1 MQKTTVNMLKGEDIA
16 IVPIL
21 RAGLGMVDGMLALVP
36 NAKVGHVG
44 LYRDPET
51 HEPVEYYCK
60 LPNDI
65 DKREIFVVDPMLA
78 TGGSAAAA
86 IDFIKARGGKKIIFM
101 CLIAAP
107 EGIEAL
113 QKAHP
118 DVDIFIAAKD
128 DGLNDHA
135 YILPGLGDAG
145 DRLYGT
151 KLVRGKKMSFDFIP
165 DSVSEHDNVYDVL
178 KERGFIEQCTDEE
191 KVRELLQNEKVK
203 FYIGFDP
210 TADCLHVGHFMQ
222 VIIMMYM
229 QKFGHTPV
237 VLIGGGTGMV
247 GDPSGRTDM
256 RQLMTVETIE
266 HNCDQFK
273 RLFDRFLD
281 FDDEWEYV
289 GNNGVYEP
297 GHENKTPEPGK
308 AVAVNNA
315 RWLRPLNYIDF
326 VREIG
331 STFNV
336 NSMLRAEC
344 FKQRMEREG
353 GLTFFELNYMLMQS
367 YDFMVMARD
376 FDVKIEFGGNDQW
389 SNIIGGVDLTR
400 KKTGKEVYGMTFSL
414 LTNSEG
420 KKMGKTQKGALW
432 LDADKTSPYEFY
444 QYWRNVGDADV
455 EKCLRM
461 LTFLPMD
468 EVKRLASLE
477 DREINKAKEIL
488 AFEVTKL
495 VHGEE
500 EAKKAQDAA
509 RAAFGGGGDMSNLP
523 TAEIEKSK
531 LEGEG
536 MGVVNFIK
544 ELGLVPSNREGFM
557 TIEQGGLKIDG
568 EKITDKKAVITPDTF
583 KDGQIL
589 VEKGKKKKLIVKL
602 V

>member
-1 MQKTTVNMLKGEDIA
+1 
-16 IVPIL
+16 
-21 RAGLGMVDGMLALVP
+21 
-36 NAKVGHVG
+36 
-44 LYRDPET
+44 
-51 HEPVEYYCK
+51 
-60 LPNDI
+60 
-65 DKREIFVVDPMLA
+65 
-78 TGGSAAAA
+78 
-86 IDFIKARGGKKIIFM
+86 
-101 CLIAAP
+101 
-107 EGIEAL
+107 
-113 QKAHP
+113 
-118 DVDIFIAAKD
+118 
-128 DGLNDHA
+128 
-135 YILPGLGDAG
+135 
-145 DRLYGT
+145 
-151 KLVRGKKMSFDFIP
+151 MSFDFIP
-165 DSVSEHDNVYDVL
+165 DNVSKHDNVYDVL
-178 KERGFIEQCTDEE
+178 KERGFIEQSTDEE

-229 QKFGHTPV
+229 QKYGHTPV

-247 GDPSGRTDM
+247 GYPSGRTDM
-256 RQLMTVETIE
+256 RQIMTVETIE
-266 HNCDQFK
+266 HNCNQFK
-273 RLFDRFLD
+273 KLFDKFID

-297 GHENKTPEPGK
+297 GHENKKPEPGK

-331 STFNV
+331 SSFNV
-336 NSMLRAEC
+336 NTMLRAEC

-376 FDVKIEFGGNDQW
+376 FDVKIQFGGNDQW
-389 SNIIGGVDLTR
+389 SNIIGGVELTR

-432 LDADKTSPYEFY
+432 LDAGKTSPYEFY

-468 EVKRLASLE
+468 EVRRLASLE
-477 DREINKAKEIL
+477 DREINKAKEVL
-488 AFEVTKL
+488 AYEVTKL

-509 RAAFGGGGDMSNLP
+509 RAAFGGGGDIASMP
-523 TAEIEKSK
+523 VTPFEKSK

-568 EKITDKKAVITPDTF
+568 EKITDKKFAVTPELF
-583 KDGQIL
+583 KGGKIL
-589 VEKGKKKKLIVKL
+589 VEKGKKKKVVVEL

>member
-1 MQKTTVNMLKGEDIA
+1 MK
-16 IVPIL
+16 
-21 RAGLGMVDGMLALVP
+21 
-36 NAKVGHVG
+36 
-44 LYRDPET
+44 Y
-51 HEPVEYYCK
+51 
-60 LPNDI
+60 
-65 DKREIFVVDPMLA
+65 
-78 TGGSAAAA
+78 
-86 IDFIKARGGKKIIFM
+86 
-101 CLIAAP
+101 
-107 EGIEAL
+107 
-113 QKAHP
+113 
-118 DVDIFIAAKD
+118 
-128 DGLNDHA
+128 
-135 YILPGLGDAG
+135 
-145 DRLYGT
+145 
-151 KLVRGKKMSFDFIP
+151 DFIP

-178 KERGFIEQCTDEE
+178 KERGFIEQSTDEE

-229 QKFGHTPV
+229 QKYGHTPV
-237 VLIGGGTGMV
+237 VLLGGGTGFV
-247 GDPSGRTDM
+247 GDPYGRTDM
-256 RQLMTVETIE
+256 RQMMTPETIE
-266 HNCDQFK
+266 NNCAAFK
-273 RLFDRFLD
+273 KLFDKFLD
-281 FDDEWEYV
+281 FDEDWKYE
-289 GNNGVYEP
+289 GNNGVFSP

-308 AVAVNNA
+308 AISVNNA
-315 RWLRPLNYIDF
+315 RWLLPLNYIEF
-326 VREIG
+326 IREIG
-331 STFNV
+331 SCFNV
-336 NSMLRAEC
+336 NTMLRAEC
-344 FKQRMEREG
+344 FKQRMDREG
-353 GLTFFELNYMLMQS
+353 GLTMFELNYMLMQS

-400 KKTGKEVYGMTFSL
+400 KKLGKEVYGMTFSL

-468 EVKRLASLE
+468 EVKRLSSLQ
-477 DREINKAKEIL
+477 DKEINKAKEVL

-500 EAKKAQDAA
+500 EATKAQEAA
-509 RAAFGGGGDMSNLP
+509 RAAFGGTADLSTMP
-523 TAEIEKSK
+523 TVQFAADK
-531 LEGEG
+531 LAGEG

-568 EKITDKKAVITPDTF
+568 EKVTDKKTMITADIFT
-583 KDGQIL
+583 DGKVL
-589 VEKGKKKKLIVKL
+589 VEKGKKKKIVVEL

>member
-1 MQKTTVNMLKGEDIA
+1 MNCDL
-16 IVPIL
+16 
-21 RAGLGMVDGMLALVP
+21 
-36 NAKVGHVG
+36 
-44 LYRDPET
+44 
-51 HEPVEYYCK
+51 
-60 LPNDI
+60 
-65 DKREIFVVDPMLA
+65 
-78 TGGSAAAA
+78 
-86 IDFIKARGGKKIIFM
+86 
-101 CLIAAP
+101 
-107 EGIEAL
+107 
-113 QKAHP
+113 
-118 DVDIFIAAKD
+118 
-128 DGLNDHA
+128 
-135 YILPGLGDAG
+135 
-145 DRLYGT
+145 
-151 KLVRGKKMSFDFIP
+151 IP
-165 DSVSEHDNVYDVL
+165 DNVSKFTNVYDVL
-178 KERGFIEQCTDEE
+178 KERGFIEQSTDEE

-256 RQLMTVETIE
+256 RQVMDIETIE
-266 HNCDQFK
+266 HNCEQFKKLFDQF
-273 RLFDRFLD
+273 LEFDE
-281 FDDEWEYV
+281 EWEYV
-289 GNNGVYEP
+289 GNEGVYTP

-308 AVAVNNA
+308 AIAVNNA

-326 VREIG
+326 LREIG
-331 STFNV
+331 SLFNV
-336 NSMLRAEC
+336 NTMLRAEC
-344 FKQRMEREG
+344 FKQRMDREG
-353 GLTFFELNYMLMQS
+353 GLTMFELNYMLMQS

-400 KKTGKEVYGMTFSL
+400 KKVGKEVYGMTFSL

-432 LDADKTSPYEFY
+432 LSPEKTSPYEFY

-455 EKCLRM
+455 NKCLRM

-468 EVKRLASLE
+468 EVERLSSLPGQ
-477 DREINKAKEIL
+477 EINKAKEVL

-500 EAKKAQDAA
+500 EATKAQEAA
-509 RAAFGGGGDMSNLP
+509 RAAFGGGGGGMENLP
-523 TAEIEKSK
+523 VVEFAAADLQSTDK
-531 LEGEG
+531 EGNALG
-536 MGVVNFIK
+536 GLGVVSFIK

-568 EKITDKKAVITPDTF
+568 EKITDKKFLITEDMF
-583 KDGQIL
+583 KEGKLL
-589 VEKGKKKKLIVKL
+589 VEKGKKKKIMVTLK
-602 V
+602 

>member
-1 MQKTTVNMLKGEDIA
+1 
-16 IVPIL
+16 
-21 RAGLGMVDGMLALVP
+21 
-36 NAKVGHVG
+36 
-44 LYRDPET
+44 
-51 HEPVEYYCK
+51 
-60 LPNDI
+60 
-65 DKREIFVVDPMLA
+65 
-78 TGGSAAAA
+78 
-86 IDFIKARGGKKIIFM
+86 
-101 CLIAAP
+101 
-107 EGIEAL
+107 
-113 QKAHP
+113 
-118 DVDIFIAAKD
+118 
-128 DGLNDHA
+128 
-135 YILPGLGDAG
+135 
-145 DRLYGT
+145 
-151 KLVRGKKMSFDFIP
+151 MSFDFIP
-165 DSVSEHDNVYDVL
+165 DNVSKHDNVYDVL
-178 KERGFIEQCTDEE
+178 KERGFIEQSTDEE

-229 QKFGHTPV
+229 QKYGHTPV

-256 RQLMTVETIE
+256 RQIMTVETIE
-266 HNCDQFK
+266 HNCNQFK
-273 RLFDRFLD
+273 KLFDKFID

-297 GHENKTPEPGK
+297 GHENKKPEPGK

-331 STFNV
+331 SSFNV
-336 NSMLRAEC
+336 NTMLRAEC

-376 FDVKIEFGGNDQW
+376 FDVKIQFGGNDQW
-389 SNIIGGVDLTR
+389 SNIIGGVELTR

-432 LDADKTSPYEFY
+432 LDAGKTSPYEFY

-468 EVKRLASLE
+468 EVRRLASLE
-477 DREINKAKEIL
+477 DREINKAKEVL
-488 AFEVTKL
+488 AYEVTKL

-509 RAAFGGGGDMSNLP
+509 RAAFGGGGDIASMP
-523 TAEIEKSK
+523 VTPFEKSK

-557 TIEQGGLKIDG
+557 TIEQGGLKVDG
-568 EKITDKKAVITPDTF
+568 EKITDKKFAVTPELF
-583 KDGQIL
+583 KDGKIL
-589 VEKGKKKKLIVKL
+589 VEKGKKKKVVVEL

>member
-1 MQKTTVNMLKGEDIA
+1 
-16 IVPIL
+16 
-21 RAGLGMVDGMLALVP
+21 
-36 NAKVGHVG
+36 
-44 LYRDPET
+44 
-51 HEPVEYYCK
+51 
-60 LPNDI
+60 
-65 DKREIFVVDPMLA
+65 
-78 TGGSAAAA
+78 
-86 IDFIKARGGKKIIFM
+86 
-101 CLIAAP
+101 
-107 EGIEAL
+107 
-113 QKAHP
+113 
-118 DVDIFIAAKD
+118 
-128 DGLNDHA
+128 
-135 YILPGLGDAG
+135 
-145 DRLYGT
+145 
-151 KLVRGKKMSFDFIP
+151 MSFDFIP
-165 DSVSEHDNVYDVL
+165 DNVSKHDNVYDVL
-178 KERGFIEQCTDEE
+178 KERGFIEQSTDEE
-191 KVRELLQNEKVK
+191 KIRELLQNEKVK

-229 QKFGHTPV
+229 QKYGHTPV

-256 RQLMTVETIE
+256 RQIMTVETIE
-266 HNCDQFK
+266 HNCNQFK
-273 RLFDRFLD
+273 KLFDKFID

-331 STFNV
+331 SSFNV
-336 NSMLRAEC
+336 NTMLRAEC

-376 FDVKIEFGGNDQW
+376 FDVKIQFGGNDQW
-389 SNIIGGVDLTR
+389 SNIIGGVELTR

-432 LDADKTSPYEFY
+432 LDAGKTSPYEFY

-468 EVKRLASLE
+468 EVRRLASLE
-477 DREINKAKEIL
+477 DREINKAKEVL
-488 AFEVTKL
+488 AYEVTKL

-500 EAKKAQDAA
+500 EAKKAQDTA
-509 RAAFGGGGDMSNLP
+509 RAAFGGGGDIASMP
-523 TAEIEKSK
+523 VTPFEKSK

-568 EKITDKKAVITPDTF
+568 EKITDKKFAVTPELF
-583 KDGQIL
+583 KDGKIL
-589 VEKGKKKKLIVKL
+589 VEKGKKKKVVVEL

>member
-1 MQKTTVNMLKGEDIA
+1 
-16 IVPIL
+16 
-21 RAGLGMVDGMLALVP
+21 
-36 NAKVGHVG
+36 
-44 LYRDPET
+44 
-51 HEPVEYYCK
+51 
-60 LPNDI
+60 
-65 DKREIFVVDPMLA
+65 
-78 TGGSAAAA
+78 
-86 IDFIKARGGKKIIFM
+86 
-101 CLIAAP
+101 
-107 EGIEAL
+107 
-113 QKAHP
+113 
-118 DVDIFIAAKD
+118 
-128 DGLNDHA
+128 
-135 YILPGLGDAG
+135 
-145 DRLYGT
+145 
-151 KLVRGKKMSFDFIP
+151 
-165 DSVSEHDNVYDVL
+165 
-178 KERGFIEQCTDEE
+178 
-191 KVRELLQNEKVK
+191 
-203 FYIGFDP
+203 
-210 TADCLHVGHFMQ
+210 
-222 VIIMMYM
+222 
-229 QKFGHTPV
+229 
-237 VLIGGGTGMV
+237 
-247 GDPSGRTDM
+247 
-256 RQLMTVETIE
+256 
-266 HNCDQFK
+266 
-273 RLFDRFLD
+273 
-281 FDDEWEYV
+281 
-289 GNNGVYEP
+289 
-297 GHENKTPEPGK
+297 
-308 AVAVNNA
+308 
-315 RWLRPLNYIDF
+315 
-326 VREIG
+326 
-331 STFNV
+331 
-336 NSMLRAEC
+336 
-344 FKQRMEREG
+344 
-353 GLTFFELNYMLMQS
+353 MLMQS